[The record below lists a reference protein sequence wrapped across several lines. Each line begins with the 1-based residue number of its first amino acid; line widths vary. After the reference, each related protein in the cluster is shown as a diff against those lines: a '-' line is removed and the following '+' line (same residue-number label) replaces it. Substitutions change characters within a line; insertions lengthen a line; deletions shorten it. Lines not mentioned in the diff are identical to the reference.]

1 VRGAP
6 GNRDGQRD
14 MSWKRVCKATDVPVN
29 TLKKFWVDGIELV
42 VVNYG
47 AGFRAIPPICPHMEE
62 PLAESGVV
70 ANCALT
76 CTKHLWSW
84 DLRSLEKLGETERPL
99 GIYEV
104 KQEGGDV
111 LAFVDKE
118 IVYEFDEEDDM
129 DDDDFFKK
137 S

>member
-1 VRGAP
+1 
-6 GNRDGQRD
+6 
-14 MSWKRVCKATDVPVN
+14 
-29 TLKKFWVDGIELV
+29 
-42 VVNYG
+42 
-47 AGFRAIPPICPHMEE
+47 MEE
-62 PLAESGVV
+62 PLAESGVI
-70 ANCALT
+70 ANCTLT